1 MKKSRRKN
9 LLAALLCVLLA
20 LALAACGGGSGGGG
34 GSDGDAG
41 AAADREEILIG
52 FAAPMTGPLAI
63 FMAPTPWVEAL
74 CLDYINNELG
84 GIEVDGKKLPVRV
97 IYADTESDSNK
108 AVEAATKLVT
118 ENKVDILVGGW
129 TPVGTNTVSAVGERY
144 SVPTFTFGSPEE
156 SWLEGGPYEWSMG
169 MQFNYDKLCTDVI
182 NMWNKLDTNKK
193 VGFVFDT
200 DVDGTVGRETYTRL
214 LEGTGYEIFDPGA
227 YTIGTNDFTG
237 MISKLKDA
245 GCDIICADMI
255 TPDFTI
261 FWKQCYQYGYVPK
274 VCTINKGMHYEDLV
288 ENLGGGTGNGLTFSA
303 LWDKNYPFSS
313 SLLGMTCTEIADKW
327 EAENEGFYPY
337 SLGYDVAMY
346 DIFFDAL
353 SRAGTLDK
361 EAVRQAILDTNINT
375 VFGNL
380 SFNDNRCMQVPAI
393 GTQWVPGDRFEFDK
407 VVVASDTFPAIP
419 AHEPF
424 IIPGTTQD

>member
-1 MKKSRRKN
+1 MT
-9 LLAALLCVLLA
+9 
-20 LALAACGGGSGGGG
+20 ACGGAGGDQAA
-34 GSDGDAG
+34 SENTGDASSK
-41 AAADREEILIG
+41 EEILIG

-63 FMAPTPWVEAL
+63 FMGPTPWVEAL
-74 CLDYINNELG
+74 CLDKINNELG
-84 GIEVDGKKLPVRV
+84 GIEIDGKKLPVRV

-108 AVEAATKLVT
+108 AVEAATKLAT
-118 ENKVDILVGGW
+118 ENAVDILVGGW

-144 SVPTFTFGSPEE
+144 GIPTFTFGSPEE

-169 MQFNYDKLCTDVI
+169 MQFNYDMLCTDVI
-182 NMWNKLDTNKK
+182 NMWDKLDTNKK

-200 DVDGTVGRETYTRL
+200 DVDGTVGREAYTRL
-214 LEGTGYEIFDPGA
+214 LKDTGYEIFDPGA

-245 GCDIICADMI
+245 DCDIVCADMI

-261 FWKQCYQYGYVPK
+261 FWKQCHQYGYVPK

-288 ENLGGGTGNGLTFSA
+288 ENLGDGTGNGLTFSA

-313 SLLGMTCTEIADKW
+313 PLLDMTCTEIANKW
-327 EAENEGFYPY
+327 EDENEAFYPY
-337 SLGYDVAMY
+337 SIGYDVAMY
-346 DIFFDAL
+346 DILYDAL
-353 SRAGTLDK
+353 GRAGTLEK
-361 EAVRQAILDTNINT
+361 EALRQSILDTNIDT

-380 SFNDNRCMQVPAI
+380 SFNANRCMQVPAI
-393 GTQWVPGDRFEFDK
+393 GTQWVPGDKYEFDK